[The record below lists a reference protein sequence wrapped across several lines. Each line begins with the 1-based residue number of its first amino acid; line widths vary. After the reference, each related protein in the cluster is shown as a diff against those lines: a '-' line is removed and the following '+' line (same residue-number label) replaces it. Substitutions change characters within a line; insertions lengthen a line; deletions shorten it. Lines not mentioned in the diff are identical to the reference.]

1 MAKFDGI
8 RMADLVEVQDPD
20 KDGGITLVFKED
32 KFLHVKVVDGKIVT
46 ESVPE
51 LLALKRFRKLKN
63 YFLLWKRLNGA
74 WSFFT
79 YFLYSFISKHFLVF
93 YKVAC

>member
-1 MAKFDGI
+1 MAKFEGI

-20 KDGGITLVFKED
+20 KDGGSTLVFKEN

-51 LLALKRFRKLKN
+51 
-63 YFLLWKRLNGA
+63 
-74 WSFFT
+74 
-79 YFLYSFISKHFLVF
+79 
-93 YKVAC
+93 

>member
-32 KFLHVKVVDGKIVT
+32 KLLHVKVVDGKIVT
-46 ESVPE
+46 ESVHE
-51 LLALKRFRKLKN
+51 
-63 YFLLWKRLNGA
+63 
-74 WSFFT
+74 
-79 YFLYSFISKHFLVF
+79 
-93 YKVAC
+93 

>member
-1 MAKFDGI
+1 MVKFDGI

-32 KFLHVKVVDGKIVT
+32 KFLHIKLVDVKIVT

-51 LLALKRFRKLKN
+51 
-63 YFLLWKRLNGA
+63 
-74 WSFFT
+74 
-79 YFLYSFISKHFLVF
+79 
-93 YKVAC
+93 

>member
-20 KDGGITLVFKED
+20 KDDGITLVFKDE

-51 LLALKRFRKLKN
+51 
-63 YFLLWKRLNGA
+63 
-74 WSFFT
+74 
-79 YFLYSFISKHFLVF
+79 
-93 YKVAC
+93 

>member
-1 MAKFDGI
+1 MVKFDGI

-32 KFLHVKVVDGKIVT
+32 KSLHVKLVDGKIVT

-51 LLALKRFRKLKN
+51 
-63 YFLLWKRLNGA
+63 
-74 WSFFT
+74 
-79 YFLYSFISKHFLVF
+79 
-93 YKVAC
+93 

>member
-20 KDGGITLVFKED
+20 KDGGITLVFKE
-32 KFLHVKVVDGKIVT
+32 KKMLHVKVVDGKIVT

-51 LLALKRFRKLKN
+51 
-63 YFLLWKRLNGA
+63 
-74 WSFFT
+74 
-79 YFLYSFISKHFLVF
+79 
-93 YKVAC
+93 

>member
-1 MAKFDGI
+1 MAKFDGL

-32 KFLHVKVVDGKIVT
+32 KILHVKVVDGKIVT

-51 LLALKRFRKLKN
+51 
-63 YFLLWKRLNGA
+63 
-74 WSFFT
+74 
-79 YFLYSFISKHFLVF
+79 
-93 YKVAC
+93 

>member
-32 KFLHVKVVDGKIVT
+32 KFLHRKLVDGKIVT

-51 LLALKRFRKLKN
+51 
-63 YFLLWKRLNGA
+63 
-74 WSFFT
+74 
-79 YFLYSFISKHFLVF
+79 
-93 YKVAC
+93 

>member
-32 KFLHVKVVDGKIVT
+32 KLLHVKVVDGKIVT
-46 ESVPE
+46 E
-51 LLALKRFRKLKN
+51 
-63 YFLLWKRLNGA
+63 
-74 WSFFT
+74 
-79 YFLYSFISKHFLVF
+79 
-93 YKVAC
+93 

>member
-32 KFLHVKVVDGKIVT
+32 KFLRVKVADGKIVT

-51 LLALKRFRKLKN
+51 
-63 YFLLWKRLNGA
+63 
-74 WSFFT
+74 
-79 YFLYSFISKHFLVF
+79 
-93 YKVAC
+93 

>member
-1 MAKFDGI
+1 MAKYDGI

-20 KDGGITLVFKED
+20 KDGGITLVFKDE

-51 LLALKRFRKLKN
+51 
-63 YFLLWKRLNGA
+63 
-74 WSFFT
+74 
-79 YFLYSFISKHFLVF
+79 
-93 YKVAC
+93 

>member
-1 MAKFDGI
+1 MVKFDGI

-32 KFLHVKVVDGKIVT
+32 KFLHVKVGDGKIVT

-51 LLALKRFRKLKN
+51 
-63 YFLLWKRLNGA
+63 
-74 WSFFT
+74 
-79 YFLYSFISKHFLVF
+79 
-93 YKVAC
+93 

>member
-1 MAKFDGI
+1 MVNYLLYQYQSDCMAKFDGI
-8 RMADLVEVQDPD
+8 KMADLVEVQDPD

-51 LLALKRFRKLKN
+51 
-63 YFLLWKRLNGA
+63 
-74 WSFFT
+74 
-79 YFLYSFISKHFLVF
+79 
-93 YKVAC
+93 

>member
-20 KDGGITLVFKED
+20 KDGGIKLVFKED
-32 KFLHVKVVDGKIVT
+32 KILHIKVVDGKIVT

-51 LLALKRFRKLKN
+51 
-63 YFLLWKRLNGA
+63 
-74 WSFFT
+74 
-79 YFLYSFISKHFLVF
+79 
-93 YKVAC
+93 